1 MQTLGSWQLVRISS
15 RPCENAF
22 GSEVNVFRRLD
33 NAMQARR
40 SVEASFAT
48 TGPVARTDTH
58 SGSV

>member
-1 MQTLGSWQLVRISS
+1 MHKSS

-22 GSEVNVFRRLD
+22 GSEVNVFRRRD